1 MAEAAKVAHVS
12 ERTLRHAIATGK
24 VKAVRMSKRKT
35 LVRPD
40 AVEAWAQTRSDKAT

>member
-1 MAEAAKVAHVS
+1 MAEAARVAKVP

-24 VKAVRMSKRKT
+24 VPAVRMSKRKT

-40 AVEAWAQTRSDKAT
+40 VVSEWAHQRRSKAA